1 MTKGKNKKEKAKVKK
16 ELILKKLQAAR
27 QFEIDLKVLLPFA
40 LTDIIMVSIE
50 VNDVLSSYYFYNVY
64 DCLIGVTG
72 AKEA

>member
-40 LTDIIMVSIE
+40 LKDIIMVSIE
-50 VNDVLSSYYFYNVY
+50 VNDVLSSYCFYNVY